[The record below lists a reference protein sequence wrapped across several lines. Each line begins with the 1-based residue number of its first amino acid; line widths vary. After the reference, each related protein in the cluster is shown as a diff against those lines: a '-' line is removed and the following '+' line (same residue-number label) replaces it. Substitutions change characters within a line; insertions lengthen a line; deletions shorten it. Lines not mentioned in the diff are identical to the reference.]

1 MKKYL
6 YGAAALVSSFLPA
19 FASAQESGST
29 GSTITVT
36 PMVDPS
42 SVQSSLTSMAGQWLV
57 VGLSVGIAIFAVY
70 LGWRILKRF
79 SK

>member
-6 YGAAALVSSFLPA
+6 YGAAALVSSFVPALA
-19 FASAQESGST
+19 FAEGEQT
-29 GSTITVT
+29 GATITVT
-36 PMVDPS
+36 PMVDPT
-42 SVQSSLTSMAGQWLV
+42 SVQSSLTTMAGQWLV

-79 SK
+79 SR